1 MYSKANICIYKNK
14 ICRFIFPVISLEFK
28 QRTHFTWIAHSL
40 ERTEYWGSWDS
51 SQAGLGGFFQILHSC
66 FGHFIWGSHFSLS
79 FPPPLPHCP
88 PHDTDTVKWQR
99 SQTNEVRVRRYS
111 KMLLLYPKDTQ
122 RHNCCAVKRIRSG
135 RCQMI
140 KATFDSGFS
149 TSSGFISSVP
159 QGWINTGAAPPPC
172 LRRGTHGG
180 EVRLWKAAGVFLQPK
195 LHFYKIILSA

>member
-1 MYSKANICIYKNK
+1 
-14 ICRFIFPVISLEFK
+14 
-28 QRTHFTWIAHSL
+28 
-40 ERTEYWGSWDS
+40 
-51 SQAGLGGFFQILHSC
+51 
-66 FGHFIWGSHFSLS
+66 
-79 FPPPLPHCP
+79 
-88 PHDTDTVKWQR
+88 
-99 SQTNEVRVRRYS
+99 
-111 KMLLLYPKDTQ
+111 MLLLYPKDTQ